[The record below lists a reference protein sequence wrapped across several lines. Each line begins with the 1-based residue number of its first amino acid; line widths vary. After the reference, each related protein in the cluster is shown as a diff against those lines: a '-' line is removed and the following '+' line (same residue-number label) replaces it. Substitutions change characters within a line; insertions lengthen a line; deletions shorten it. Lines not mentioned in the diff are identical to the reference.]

1 MFTSPR
7 RLLAG
12 RRLPARLAALYVG
25 LWLYGA
31 SMSFMIAG
39 GLGVN
44 PWDVF
49 HQGLESHLS
58 LSFGTITA
66 ITGAAVLLMWIP
78 LRQRPGLGTVSN
90 VVVIAVAVDTTS
102 AMLPDL
108 DGLPVRTLAMVSGIV
123 VNAFATALYIGAG
136 MGPGPRDGLMTGL
149 VARTGWSIRLT
160 RTGIECTV
168 VLTGWLL
175 GGTLGVGTVLYALG
189 VGPLVQLFMTHLPAL
204 RSTRTVDPVTDIVEP
219 GSSAVVSEGTP
230 STLEESRT
238 GTNRDDD
245 QLGHARTISAGPPE
259 WRTRSEL
266 ASSTCPPSEAK
277 ERTSEPSTQA

>member
-1 MFTSPR
+1 M
-7 RLLAG
+7 
-12 RRLPARLAALYVG
+12 G

-108 DGLPVRTLAMVSGIV
+108 DGLPMRTLAMVSGIV

-230 STLEESRT
+230 STVEESRT

-245 QLGHARTISAGPPE
+245 QLGHARTMSAGPPE

>member
-1 MFTSPR
+1 MSTSPF
-7 RLLAG
+7 RLVSG
-12 RRLPARLAALYVG
+12 RRLPSRLLALYVG

-31 SMSFMIAG
+31 SMSLMIAG

-49 HQGLESHLS
+49 HQGVESHVP

-66 ITGAAVLLMWIP
+66 ITGVAVLLMWIP

-90 VVVIAVAVDTTS
+90 VVVIALAVDATT
-102 AMLPDL
+102 AMLPHL
-108 DGLPVRTLAMVSGIV
+108 DGLAIRSVAMVMGIV

-160 RTGIECTV
+160 RTGIELTV

-175 GGTLGVGTVLYALG
+175 GGTLGLGTVLYALG

-204 RSTRTVDPVTDIVEP
+204 RNTSTVEPVTETREP
-219 GSSAVVSEGTP
+219 ASNATVFGGTP
-230 STLEESRT
+230 STHEESST
-238 GTNRDDD
+238 GT
-245 QLGHARTISAGPPE
+245 
-259 WRTRSEL
+259 
-266 ASSTCPPSEAK
+266 
-277 ERTSEPSTQA
+277 

>member
-1 MFTSPR
+1 MPFSPLR
-7 RLLAG
+7 VAG
-12 RRLPARLAALYVG
+12 RRLPSRLTALYVG

-31 SMSFMIAG
+31 SMSLMIAG

-49 HQGLESHLS
+49 HQGLSRHLS

-66 ITGAAVLLMWIP
+66 ITGVAVLLMWIP

-90 VVVIAVAVDTTS
+90 VIVIAVAVDTTS
-102 AMLPDL
+102 AILPHL
-108 DGLPVRTLAMVSGIV
+108 DGPIVRTLAMVSGIV

-160 RTGIECTV
+160 RTGIELTV

-204 RSTRTVDPVTDIVEP
+204 RNTRTVEPVTEIFEP
-219 GSSAVVSEGTP
+219 ASSAVVSGGTP
-230 STLEESRT
+230 STREESRT
-238 GTNRDDD
+238 GTNLDDD
-245 QLGHARTISAGPPE
+245 QLGQASVISAGPPE
-259 WRTRSEL
+259 CKISNEL
-266 ASSTCPPSEAK
+266 ASSTCPPSEA
-277 ERTSEPSTQA
+277 

>member
-7 RLLAG
+7 RVVAG
-12 RRLPARLAALYVG
+12 RRLPSRLAALYVG

-31 SMSFMIAG
+31 SMSLMIAG

-66 ITGAAVLLMWIP
+66 ITGVAVLLMWIP

-90 VVVIAVAVDTTS
+90 VVVIAVAVDATS
-102 AMLPDL
+102 AVLPHL
-108 DGLPVRTLAMVSGIV
+108 DGLPIRTLAMVSGIV

-160 RTGIECTV
+160 RTGIELTV

-230 STLEESRT
+230 STHEESRT

-245 QLGHARTISAGPPE
+245 QLGHARVMSAGPPE
-259 WRTRSEL
+259 CRTRSEL
-266 ASSTCPPSEAK
+266 ASSTCPPSEA
-277 ERTSEPSTQA
+277 

>member
-108 DGLPVRTLAMVSGIV
+108 DGLPMRTLAMVSGIV

-230 STLEESRT
+230 STVEESRT

>member
-7 RLLAG
+7 RVVAG
-12 RRLPARLAALYVG
+12 RRLPSRLAALYVG

-31 SMSFMIAG
+31 SMSLMIAG

-49 HQGLESHLS
+49 HQGLESHVS

-66 ITGAAVLLMWIP
+66 ITGVAVLLMWIP

-90 VVVIAVAVDTTS
+90 VVVIAVAVDSTS
-102 AMLPDL
+102 ALLPHL
-108 DGLPVRTLAMVSGIV
+108 DGLEIRSLAMVSGIV
-123 VNAFATALYIGAG
+123 LNAFATALYIGAG

-160 RTGIECTV
+160 RTGIELTV

-175 GGTLGVGTVLYALG
+175 GGTLGLGTVLYALG
-189 VGPLVQLFMTHLPAL
+189 VGPLVQLFMTYLPAL
-204 RSTRTVDPVTDIVEP
+204 RNTSTVDPVSDIVEP
-219 GSSAVVSEGTP
+219 ASSAAVFGGTP
-230 STLEESRT
+230 SGYEESST
-238 GTNRDDD
+238 GTNRDVD
-245 QLGHARTISAGPPE
+245 QLGQAKVISAGPPE
-259 WRTRSEL
+259 CRIKSEL
-266 ASSTCPPSEAK
+266 ASSTCPPSEA
-277 ERTSEPSTQA
+277 

>member
-1 MFTSPR
+1 MFTSPLR
-7 RLLAG
+7 ALAG
-12 RRLPARLAALYVG
+12 RRLPSRLAALYVG

-31 SMSFMIAG
+31 SMSLMIAG

-66 ITGAAVLLMWIP
+66 ITGVAVLLMWIP

-90 VVVIAVAVDTTS
+90 VVVIAVAVDATS
-102 AMLPDL
+102 ALLPHL
-108 DGLPVRTLAMVSGIV
+108 DGLVIRSLAMVAGIV
-123 VNAFATALYIGAG
+123 LNAFATALYIGAG

-160 RTGIECTV
+160 RTGIELTV

-175 GGTLGVGTVLYALG
+175 GGTLGLGTVLYALG

-204 RSTRTVDPVTDIVEP
+204 RNTSTVEPVTDMVEP
-219 GSSAVVSEGTP
+219 ASSASVFGGTP
-230 STLEESRT
+230 SGYEESST

-245 QLGHARTISAGPPE
+245 QLGQARVISAGPPE
-259 WRTRSEL
+259 CSINSEL
-266 ASSTCPPSEAK
+266 ASSTCPPSEA
-277 ERTSEPSTQA
+277 